1 MSENKKKFDKKGAKN
16 MDEISKT
23 LFAPIYPIIAE
34 NIINRFGITAGNCI
48 DIGSGPGALSIALA
62 KQSDFSIR
70 ALDFSKHMNEIALKN
85 IADADLNDRIQIVQG
100 DVHNIPIEDNYADL
114 IVSRGSVFFWE
125 DVTTAFRE
133 IYRILKSGGK
143 TYIGGGFGN
152 KELRDSI
159 SAEMIRKNPD
169 WKEFN
174 RKNISQE
181 NVERFQNVLDEIGVS
196 SYEIILEDE
205 GFWIIISKT
214 DQEVI

>member
-34 NIINRFGITAGNCI
+34 NIINRFGITAGTCV

-62 KQSDFSIR
+62 KQSDFSIL
-70 ALDFSKHMNEIALKN
+70 ALDFSKHMNEITLKN
-85 IADADLNDRIQIVQG
+85 IADANLNDRIQIVQG
-100 DVHNIPIEDNYADL
+100 DVHNIPIDDNYADL

-125 DVTTAFRE
+125 DIATAFRE

-174 RKNISQE
+174 RKNISQA
-181 NVERFQNVLDEIGVS
+181 NVERFQNVLDKIGIA

-214 DQEVI
+214 DQEAI

>member
-34 NIINRFGITAGNCI
+34 NIINRFGITAGTCV

-62 KQSDFSIR
+62 KQSDFSIL

-85 IADADLNDRIQIVQG
+85 IADANLNDRIQIVQG

-125 DVTTAFRE
+125 DVATAFRE

-152 KELRDSI
+152 KKLRDSI

-196 SYEIILEDE
+196 SYEIILGDE

-214 DQEVI
+214 DQEAI

>member
-1 MSENKKKFDKKGAKN
+1 MSENRKKFDKKGANN

-23 LFAPIYPIIAE
+23 LFAPIYPVIAE
-34 NIINRFGITAGNCI
+34 NIINRFKITNGTCV

-62 KQSDFSIR
+62 KQTDLSII
-70 ALDFSKHMNEIALKN
+70 ALDFSKHMNEIASKN
-85 IADADLNDRIQIVQG
+85 IEDANLNDRIQIVQG
-100 DVHNIPIEDNYADL
+100 DVHNIPIDNDYADL
-114 IVSRGSVFFWE
+114 IVSRGSVFFWN
-125 DVTTAFRE
+125 DIATSFRE
-133 IYRILKSGGK
+133 IYRILKPGGK

-181 NVERFQNVLDEIGVS
+181 NVERFQNVLDEIGIQ

-214 DQEVI
+214 GRGEI